1 MTTKLFPTTRGFYM
15 RKKKVVIQFVEAG
28 HGHLVTA
35 EAIAECLE
43 KKYGDRLEIVRDY
56 VFRDSHDKDL
66 QKYEKFTISD
76 VKKSH
81 ANKMHL
87 GFQLLCMKVFGGQFS
102 LGFTYST
109 VFKKVRDKLIKHM
122 AKQKADMFI
131 STHFMTLHT
140 GVTGKTDGIL
150 DAEIVAYNPDHNT
163 HGWWDN
169 GADLF
174 ITNNPEA
181 TREAIEE
188 REMDRDKVKTVNF
201 MARKVV
207 VDANESKEYYREK
220 HGIPKDKFTVVLAD
234 GAYAEA
240 KLAEYTNALL
250 NSEKELTI
258 IPICGKNNRLYKKYL
273 KKVSKLPSNITLIP
287 LPFIDYAPEI
297 YKCADVFV
305 TKSGPN
311 AVTDAVFMNTP
322 CLLNFY
328 SAEIEKATCE
338 LFTENYKCAIYEPSV
353 KKAVKLIEEW
363 TEDNTSLLALQK
375 NTHALDKNKNGAEEI
390 ADIVAER
397 LLK

>member
-1 MTTKLFPTTRGFYM
+1 M
-15 RKKKVVIQFVEAG
+15 RKKKVVVQFMEAG
-28 HGHLVTA
+28 HGHIVTA

-43 KKYGDRLEIVRDY
+43 SKYGDKLEIVRDY
-56 VFRDSHDKDL
+56 VFRDSHDKEL
-66 QKYEKFTISD
+66 QKYEKFTIND

-87 GFQLLCMKVFGGQFS
+87 GFQLLCVKVFGGQFS

-109 VFKKVRDKLIKHM
+109 VFKKVRDKVIKHM
-122 AKQKADMFI
+122 AKQHADLFI

-140 GVTGKTDGIL
+140 GVTGKADGKI
-150 DAEIVAYNPDHNT
+150 DADIVAYNPDHNT
-163 HGWWDN
+163 HGWWDP

-181 TREAIEE
+181 TREAIE
-188 REMDRDKVKTVNF
+188 DRDMDPNKVKTVNF

-207 VDANESKEYYREK
+207 LDANETKEFYREK
-220 HGIPKDKFTVVLAD
+220 HGLPKDKFTVVLAD

-250 NSEKELTI
+250 SSDKELTI
-258 IPICGKNNRLYKKYL
+258 IPICGKNTRLYKRY
-273 KKVSKLPSNITLIP
+273 KKKAAKVADNITLIP

-311 AVTDAVFMNTP
+311 AVTDAVFMHTP

-328 SAEIEKATCE
+328 SAEIEKKTCD
-338 LFTENYKCAIYEPSV
+338 LFTQHYKCAIYEPSAR
-353 KKAVKLIEEW
+353 KAVKLIEKW
-363 TEDNTSLLALQK
+363 TEDKTELEALEK
-375 NTHALDKNKNGAEEI
+375 STYALDKTKNGAEEV
-390 ADIVAER
+390 ADIIAER
-397 LLK
+397 LLKE

>member
-1 MTTKLFPTTRGFYM
+1 M
-15 RKKKVVIQFVEAG
+15 RKKKVVVQFMEAG
-28 HGHLVTA
+28 HGHIVTA

-43 KKYGDRLEIVRDY
+43 QKYGDQLEIVRDY
-56 VFRDSHDKDL
+56 VFRDSKDKEL

-109 VFKKVRDKLIKHM
+109 VFKRVRDKVIRHM

-140 GVTGKTDGIL
+140 GVTGKADGRL
-150 DAEIVAYNPDHNT
+150 DADIVAYNPDHNT
-163 HGWWDN
+163 HGWWDPN
-169 GADLF
+169 ADLF
-174 ITNNPEA
+174 ITNNEKA

-188 REMDRDKVKTVNF
+188 REMDPKKVKTVHF

-207 VDANESKEYYREK
+207 VDANETKEFYRDK

-240 KLAEYTNALL
+240 RMAEYTNMLL
-250 NSEKELTI
+250 TSKKELTI
-258 IPICGKNNRLYKKYL
+258 IPICGKNTRLYKKL
-273 KKVSKLPSNITLIP
+273 KKKALKVPENITLIP

-297 YKCADVFV
+297 YRCADVFV

-311 AVTDAVFMNTP
+311 AVTDAVFMHTP

-338 LFTENYKCAIYEPSV
+338 LFTENYKCAIYEPSA
-353 KKAVKLIEEW
+353 KKALKLIEKW
-363 TEDNTSLLALQK
+363 TEDNTDLNKLEK
-375 NTHALDKNKNGAEEI
+375 NTYALDKNKNGAEEV

-397 LLK
+397 LLKK